1 MSIADE
7 IEKLNGLRQ
16 SGALS
21 EEEYQKAKE
30 TLLSG
35 IQSGAQ
41 PPPNAFVKS
50 ASDFAADTNNWCM
63 LIHVSQFCGF
73 IVPGAGLVVPI
84 VLWQM
89 KKKESAVIDQNGCI
103 VANWIVTEILA
114 AIVFMLL
121 CFVLI
126 GVPLLIALAIV
137 GIVFPILGAVKASN
151 GEVWKYPCSLEFFKP
166 AAISDPFRDNY
177 KR

>member
-35 IQSGAQ
+35 IQAETPSP

-50 ASDFAADTNNWCM
+50 ASSSRSSAPSRQATAKSGNTPVRSNSSSPPPPPTLSATITSADRVARGGVFSAWRSTRSRLSFLREGSFAGISELLALFWKPFMEQEKDEHNRR
-63 LIHVSQFCGF
+63 LPSREIQFCRSCLQ
-73 IVPGAGLVVPI
+73 AR
-84 VLWQM
+84 
-89 KKKESAVIDQNGCI
+89 A
-103 VANWIVTEILA
+103 
-114 AIVFMLL
+114 
-121 CFVLI
+121 
-126 GVPLLIALAIV
+126 
-137 GIVFPILGAVKASN
+137 
-151 GEVWKYPCSLEFFKP
+151 
-166 AAISDPFRDNY
+166 
-177 KR
+177 